1 MELGL
6 NADLSQYQSYA
17 WLETVTT
24 LNDPSGQWQPSGLD
38 IAGEIKFFIDRELS
52 DHGLYLSSSNPELA
66 VSFQLGANMQALKLK
81 NDPDSKLAVLT
92 NVPDAALMVV
102 LIDTAT
108 NNIIWISKA
117 EAEIQQHDSK
127 EIVLKRIDYT
137 ITEMFKALTR
147 KSFF

>member
-1 MELGL
+1 
-6 NADLSQYQSYA
+6 
-17 WLETVTT
+17 
-24 LNDPSGQWQPSGLD
+24 
-38 IAGEIKFFIDRELS
+38 
-52 DHGLYLSSSNPELA
+52 
-66 VSFQLGANMQALKLK
+66 MQALKLK